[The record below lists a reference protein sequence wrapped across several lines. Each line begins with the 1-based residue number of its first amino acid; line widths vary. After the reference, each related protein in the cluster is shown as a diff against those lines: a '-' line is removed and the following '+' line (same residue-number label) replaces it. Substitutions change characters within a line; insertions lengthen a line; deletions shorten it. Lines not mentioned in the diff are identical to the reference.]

1 MSGAVAAVAP
11 APLNIVAAVRRA
23 RNPGLGTRD
32 SDSGDTG
39 GGTSCSLVTS
49 TVQCSADNTDWE
61 HLERVDTENH
71 FAYPP

>member
-39 GGTSCSLVTS
+39 GGTSCVVTS
-49 TVQCSADNTDWE
+49 TVWSVVLTILIGNI
-61 HLERVDTENH
+61 L
-71 FAYPP
+71 

>member
-32 SDSGDTG
+32 SDSGDSD
-39 GGTSCSLVTS
+39 GGTSCVVTS
-49 TVQCSADNTDWE
+49 V
-61 HLERVDTENH
+61 
-71 FAYPP
+71 